1 MTANYDDNKN
11 LEFSLWYNRPKT
23 VKVLFGLF
31 GEKEKMV
38 VDDVWSINL
47 EKSLKYLAH
56 FVNGN
61 HSLVEELFN

>member
-1 MTANYDDNKN
+1 
-11 LEFSLWYNRPKT
+11 
-23 VKVLFGLF
+23 VLFGLF